1 MTTQEAQRIG
11 IRKAIAAVFIG
22 LLVAQV
28 IMTLFSTSDGNF
40 WHGFFWFADF
50 GYGLNIAVAV
60 LVLLFLGYLFGRYA
74 GKAILIREKSW
85 VSVGL
90 IGGLCVLLLTAF
102 SSGWVGFFQEGL
114 DNNFPYGSTTEEPF
128 LDYIVKPFFW
138 VSLIGLIP
146 ALIVGLFCG
155 YAIHKKKKE

>member
-60 LVLLFLGYLFGRYA
+60 LFLLFLRLFIWSLCGQSYFNT
-74 GKAILIREKSW
+74 GKSW

-128 LDYIVKPFFW
+128 LDYIIKPFFW
-138 VSLIGLIP
+138 VSLIGFIP